1 VGSIPQQV
9 ALASRVSAEA
19 LASTVTLVGTTAS
32 ILVLLVEVA
41 AGALA
46 PTGAVPAQKR
56 TYDHQGRALLLLQAP

>member
-1 VGSIPQQV
+1 MGSIPQQV

-19 LASTVTLVGTTAS
+19 LASTVTLVGARAS

-46 PTGAVPAQKR
+46 PTGAVPAEKR
-56 TYDHQGRALLLLQAP
+56 IYDHQAALRLLQAP